1 MSYWREGDPVT
12 DVDVESGLPKSFTW
26 RGKVHLVSDI
36 ANTWRIDD
44 GWWQQR
50 VWQDRFKLITSTGLL
65 VILSHDLITEEWR
78 VIRSYD

>member
-12 DVDVESGLPKSFTW
+12 DVDVENGLPKSFTW

-50 VWQDRFKLITSTGLL
+50 VWQDRFKLITLTGLL

-78 VIRSYD
+78 VIRAYD

>member
-12 DVDVESGLPKSFTW
+12 DVDVENGLPKRFTW